1 MGAQAR
7 TLTSLFPGFPIF
19 QWRLNHLLYLPS
31 GDLWG
36 VNEVMQMVN
45 LGKVHI
51 AIKYVE
57 TPLLG
62 FFHPEN
68 MGKLEVGIS
77 HSTCASVLENG
88 HCSLINKEK

>member
-1 MGAQAR
+1 
-7 TLTSLFPGFPIF
+7 
-19 QWRLNHLLYLPS
+19 
-31 GDLWG
+31 
-36 VNEVMQMVN
+36 MQMVN

-51 AIKYVE
+51 AIKYMV

-62 FFHPEN
+62 FFDHEN

-77 HSTCASVLENG
+77 NSTCARFLENG